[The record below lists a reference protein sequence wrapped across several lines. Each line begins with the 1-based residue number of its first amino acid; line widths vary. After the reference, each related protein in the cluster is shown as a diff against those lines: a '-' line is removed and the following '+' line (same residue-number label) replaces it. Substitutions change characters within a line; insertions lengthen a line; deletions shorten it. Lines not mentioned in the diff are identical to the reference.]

1 MIYTRFGSP
10 VKIVD
15 VISESSVVIEFEDG
29 ERGNREID
37 IIELKADG
45 GIQEIDEAMKELEA
59 QEPDANDDYSQ
70 HEDELYQPSFFE
82 PID

>member
-10 VKIVD
+10 LKIVGVVSETR
-15 VISESSVVIEFEDG
+15 VIVEFEDKAR
-29 ERGNREID
+29 ENREVD
-37 IIELKADG
+37 IWDLKADG
-45 GIQEIDEAMKELEA
+45 GMEEIQRSMADL
-59 QEPDANDDYSQ
+59 EPDPNDDYSQ